1 MSQKLFAGIAV
12 FAIIGAGIFG
22 YFNFK
27 LGSSNKS
34 FSSQVEALNLDVQNK
49 TQENDQLKQD
59 IDSLQESID
68 RMSGELEEYKSN
80 LDESRSNLAGLETQL
95 EEKNQNIAALE
106 EQELEL
112 KKDLGDK
119 TLEIK
124 NLNKQ
129 VDFYRCDEDLAMD
142 YSSVLAGSSRLMSY
156 VDGLP
161 SVDHVSTSFRNTIWN
176 NTDSKIYG
184 IRYVAEDGET
194 YSTQFLVYF
203 NEFGMRKGVFYVDEQ
218 CWLDS
223 PVD

>member
-1 MSQKLFAGIAV
+1 MSQKLFGGVAV
-12 FAIIGAGIFG
+12 LAIFGAAIFG

-34 FSSQVEALNLDVQNK
+34 FSSQVEALNREVQNK
-49 TQENDQLKQD
+49 TQENDQLLKE
-59 IDSLQESID
+59 INSLKESVD
-68 RMSGELEEYKSN
+68 RMGGDLDQYKSD
-80 LDESRSNLAGLETQL
+80 LDESRNNLADLETQL
-95 EEKNQNIAALE
+95 EEKNQNITSLE
-106 EQELEL
+106 EQQTEL
-112 KKDLGDK
+112 KKDLSDK
-119 TLEIK
+119 NLEIK

-129 VDFYRCDEDLAMD
+129 VDFYRCDEDLDMD

-176 NTDSKIYG
+176 NADSKIYG

-194 YSTQFLVYF
+194 YATQFLVYF